1 MTRPYPEVCPDPN
14 DQCGGCQ
21 CIHLKLKINDCLHY
35 QKTKKICFCDPMP
48 FAKAA
53 KAANTVTGGRIPTQ
67 AEVDASMKFIN
78 EMVAADQAAQAVAD
92 QILANPQVAANL
104 SDLVVGELA
113 ISAVTNTETAT
124 LQAPDTNHTA
134 PPTPVQAG
142 KPVPLLAVKDDF
154 YPVPCPVCQL
164 PIPRTG
170 RRGRPPVTHV
180 ECK

>member
-1 MTRPYPEVCPDPN
+1 MRAYPTVCPDPA
-14 DQCGGCQ
+14 DTCGGCN
-21 CIHLKLKINDCLHY
+21 CIHLGAKINDCPHY

-53 KAANTVTGGRIPTQ
+53 KAANSVTGGRIPTQ

-78 EMVAADQAAQAVAD
+78 EMVAADQATQEVAA
-92 QILANPQVAANL
+92 QILADQQVAANL
-104 SDLVVGELA
+104 SALVVQESKAAEA
-113 ISAVTNTETAT
+113 ISASTEPAAVPS
-124 LQAPDTNHTA
+124 L
-134 PPTPVQAG
+134 PTQSG
-142 KPVPLLAVKDDF
+142 KPVPLLAAKDDF